1 MGIFFRLSRADHSVV
16 GGPIGSN
23 SNWSKIVCMSSLYAS
38 LKRIGSIATE
48 NKRTNS
54 AVNAHLISGPTGST
68 KTIK

>member
-16 GGPIGSN
+16 GGPIGS
-23 SNWSKIVCMSSLYAS
+23 KFELVQDSLYVPIICK